1 MINLNY
7 RLLVPG
13 ALLLAAIVL
22 SPAPLPEAVSGVVFW
37 LGIVLIVLSVIMPQ
51 TAAQPRTRRRKRR
64 STPAARAKR
73 QAREQLDRS
82 NRK

>member
-22 SPAPLPEAVSGVVFW
+22 APAPLPEAVSGVVFW

-51 TAAQPRTRRRKRR
+51 TAVQPRQRRRRKV
-64 STPAARAKR
+64 SPAARAKR
-73 QAREQLDRS
+73 QAREALDRS